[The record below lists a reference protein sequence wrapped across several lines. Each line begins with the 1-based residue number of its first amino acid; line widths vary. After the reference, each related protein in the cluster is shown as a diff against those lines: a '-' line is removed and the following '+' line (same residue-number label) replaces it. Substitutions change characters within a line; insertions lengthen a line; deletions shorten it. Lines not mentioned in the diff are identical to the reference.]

1 MLFNSLLVRGEK
13 KRGIID
19 RIKYDGPSDVLAW
32 KYPYEDIRLG
42 AQLVVNESQYAILVR
57 EGRHLAT
64 MGPGRHTLSTANIP
78 ILAKLVNLP
87 FGGDSP
93 FTAEVWFFNLAANLD
108 VKFGTPT
115 PIHILE
121 PKYNVIVPVRAHGQM
136 GLRLSDCRKFLREIV
151 GTMGKMTTASVYE
164 SFRGMVITKLKTLIA
179 ETVVTNKV
187 SLLEIPTLLDSL
199 SKRCHDSIAP
209 EFERFGLSVVNLFI
223 GDISFPEDDPIVQ
236 RLRSAVMDRS
246 EFEILGDARYQAK
259 RSLEVME
266 SAANNPGGIGTLF
279 GAGLGFGLG
288 AGVGA
293 QSASLG
299 GILNQQASQRPQGQS
314 KSDLASRLTQLK
326 GLLEQGLIE
335 QSDFERQKQE
345 ILNEI

>member
-1 MLFNSLLVRGEK
+1 MLFNNLFDRGEK

-19 RIKYDGPSDVLAW
+19 RIKFDGPADVLAW
-32 KYPYEDIRLG
+32 KYPFEDIRLG
-42 AQLVVNESQYAILVR
+42 TQLVVNESQYAILVR

-93 FTAEVWFFNLAANLD
+93 FTAEVWFFNLAVDLD

-115 PIHILE
+115 PIQVHE

-151 GTMGKMTTASVYE
+151 GTMGQMTTESVYE

-179 ETVVTNKV
+179 EAVVTKRV
-187 SLLEIPTLLDSL
+187 SLLEISTLLDSL
-199 SKRCHDSIAP
+199 SKRCHDAVAP

-223 GDISFPEDDPIVQ
+223 GDISFPEDDPIVL
-236 RLRSAVMDRS
+236 RLRSAVIDRS

-259 RSLEVME
+259 RSLDVME
-266 SAANNPGGIGTLF
+266 NAANNQGGTGTLF
-279 GAGLGFGLG
+279 GAGLGLGLG
-288 AGVGA
+288 SGVGA
-293 QSASLG
+293 QAANIG
-299 GILNQQASQRPQGQS
+299 NILNPRTQQLPEIEP
-314 KSDLASRLTQLK
+314 KNNLVSRLAQLK
-326 GLLEQGLIE
+326 GLLEQGLID
-335 QSDFERQKQE
+335 QADFDRKKQE
-345 ILNEI
+345 ILNDI

>member
-1 MLFNSLLVRGEK
+1 MLLNSLFVRAER

-19 RIKYDGPSDVLAW
+19 RIKYDGPSAVLAW

-42 AQLVVNESQYAILVR
+42 AQLVVNESQFAILVR

-93 FTAEVWFFNLAANLD
+93 FTAEVWFFNLAANLN

-115 PIHILE
+115 PIYIHE

-151 GTMGKMTTASVYE
+151 GTMGEMTTASVYE
-164 SFRGMVITKLKTLIA
+164 SFRGMVVTKLKTLIA
-179 ETVVTNKV
+179 ETVVSQKI
-187 SLLEIPTLLDSL
+187 SLLEVSTLLDSL
-199 SKRCHDSIAP
+199 SKRCHDSIAS

-223 GDISFPEDDPIVQ
+223 EDISFLEDDPIVQ
-236 RLRSAVMDRS
+236 RLRSTVMDRS

-259 RSLEVME
+259 RSLDVME
-266 SAANNPGGIGTLF
+266 NAANNHGGIGSLF
-279 GAGLGFGLG
+279 SAGLGLGLG

-299 GILNQQASQRPQGQS
+299 SILKQPSTLLPHVQS
-314 KSDLASRLTQLK
+314 KSDLSSRLLQLR
-326 GLLEQGLIE
+326 GLLQQGLID
-335 QSDFERQKQE
+335 QFDFDRQKQE

>member
-1 MLFNSLLVRGEK
+1 MLLNNLFVRAEK

-19 RIKYDGPSDVLAW
+19 RIKYDGPSAVLAW

-42 AQLVVNESQYAILVR
+42 AQLVVNESQFAILVR

-64 MGPGRHTLSTANIP
+64 LGPGRHTLSTANIP

-115 PIHILE
+115 PVYIHE
-121 PKYNVIVPVRAHGQM
+121 SKYNVIVPVRAHGQM

-151 GTMGKMTTASVYE
+151 GTMGEMTADSVYE
-164 SFRGMVITKLKTLIA
+164 SFRGMIVTKLKTLIA
-179 ETVVTNKV
+179 ETVVSQKI
-187 SLLEIPTLLDSL
+187 SLLEVSTLLDSL
-199 SKRCHDSIAP
+199 SKRCHDSIAS
-209 EFERFGLSVVNLFI
+209 EFDRFGLSVVNLFI

-236 RLRSAVMDRS
+236 RLRSTVMDRS

-259 RSLEVME
+259 RSLDVME
-266 SAANNPGGIGTLF
+266 KTANNPSGIGSLF
-279 GAGLGFGLG
+279 NTGLGLGLG
-288 AGVGA
+288 A
-293 QSASLG
+293 SLSS
-299 GILNQQASQRPQGQS
+299 IMNQKVSGRPQG
-314 KSDLASRLTQLK
+314 KSNSNLASRLTQLK
-326 GLLEQGLIE
+326 VLLEQGLIE
-335 QSDFERQKQE
+335 QADFERHKRE